1 MASASASVSS
11 RGLGPQMAAWT
22 LLYQTYTAIFKTM
35 ERALLPLGISPPQAF
50 ALAAIRFSEEPM
62 TPGRL
67 AGLLAQETQ
76 SLTGLVDRM
85 EAQGWVARMRDL
97 PDRRTI
103 RLALTPAGEAKL
115 DEVMP
120 YNAKAADEVF
130 VGLTPDRLAELS
142 RILEEMR
149 PAVLGQI
156 GLDPERSRGWPPVA
170 GG

>member
-1 MASASASVSS
+1 MTDQGA
-11 RGLGPQMAAWT
+11 LGPQMVAWT

-50 ALAAIRFSEEPM
+50 ALSAIRYSVEPM

-67 AGLLAQETQ
+67 AGILAQETQ

-85 EAQGWVARMRDL
+85 EGQGWVTRMRDL

-103 RLALTPAGEAKL
+103 RLALTPDGEAKL

-120 YNAKAADEVF
+120 FNAKAAEEVF
-130 VGLTPDRLAELS
+130 AGLTPARLAQLCA
-142 RILEEMR
+142 LLDQMR
-149 PAVLGQI
+149 PVVLEQI
-156 GLDPERSRGWPPVA
+156 GLDPERFRDWPPLESN
-170 GG
+170 G